1 MSSHVKLIFDRKKRA
16 TDEKEGNIEVS
27 VSIGGGRSYFNT
39 GVKLLP
45 YQWQHGMVV
54 NHPEQSLLNK
64 QLADIAS
71 KCDKII
77 FMMELNNDP
86 MTIEKFKS
94 YMDNGKRTKRN
105 FMVWIEQRINE
116 RNIAEGTRK
125 GHLTLFGALRRFG
138 RIRSFDHLTL
148 EKIYAFDLFLRE
160 EKDAVTKQ
168 PIQRS
173 QSAIHNYHKR
183 LKSYVNEAFRL
194 GLIKE
199 NPYQRFIDKRGENGE
214 RPHLTKEQV
223 KKLMEMRDNAADNM
237 SRKYLDFF
245 LFQIF
250 TGMAYSDAADFDY
263 EEHVINL
270 DGRNYIHSHRQKTG
284 EEFVVPILPYTEKI
298 LKRTKNK
305 PVINTIQKYNQFL
318 KGVGMALGCQFPLT
332 SHVARHTFACTII
345 LGEGVPK
352 EVLQVMM
359 GHASIKTTEIYA
371 KLPIEFIKRSVNE
384 QLMGVWK

>member
-270 DGRNYIHSHRQKTG
+270 DGRNYIHSHRLKTG

>member
-64 QLADIAS
+64 QLADISS

-194 GLIKE
+194 GLIRE
-199 NPYQRFIDKRGENGE
+199 NPYDRFVDKRGEGSQ

-223 KKLMEMRDNAADNM
+223 IRLQKMREETSDPDTSM
-237 SRKYLDFF
+237 YLDFF

-250 TGMAYSDAADFDY
+250 TGMAFSDAQRFNY
-263 EEHVINL
+263 CQHVVEINGYKYI
-270 DGRNYIHSHRQKTG
+270 DGHRVKTG
-284 EEFVVPILPYTEKI
+284 GNFIVPILPYTEKI
-298 LKRTKNK
+298 LARTNNK
-305 PVINTIQKYNQFL
+305 PVIVSLQKYNQFL
-318 KGVGMALGCQFPLT
+318 KGVGLALGCKYPIS
-332 SHVARHTFACTII
+332 SHVGRHTFACTII

-359 GHASIKTTEIYA
+359 GHSSIKTTEIYA
-371 KLPIEFIKRSVNE
+371 KLPIDFITRNVS
-384 QLMGVWK
+384 QHLLDTWT